1 MEEHF
6 VREKSVHSG
15 FGVLRCPVFKKFLLL
30 FFVGGFSFLIIRK
43 TKQTILILFFCTQ
56 SQNKMLPVPHFDYY
70 TLTGYLIPVTSTW
83 LGFNLPSVR
92 AHFFSCTSIVESP
105 VLPLPFWRCSIW
117 LRSGECGGHFS
128 IVNVSCSITSV
139 RCFELFTWCISHQ
152 HTMGTLWS

>member
-30 FFVGGFSFLIIRK
+30 FFVLFLFIFLIIRK

-70 TLTGYLIPVTSTW
+70 TLSGHLIPVTSTC
-83 LGFNLPSVR
+83 FNLPSVR
-92 AHFFSCTSIVESP
+92 AHFFQLHIH
-105 VLPLPFWRCSIW
+105 
-117 LRSGECGGHFS
+117 SG
-128 IVNVSCSITSV
+128 VSCSTTPILKV
-139 RCFELFTWCISHQ
+139 LYLIEIW
-152 HTMGTLWS
+152 

>member
-15 FGVLRCPVFKKFLLL
+15 FGVLRCPVFKKISVTVFC
-30 FFVGGFSFLIIRK
+30 FVFVYFFLIIRK

-70 TLTGYLIPVTSTW
+70 TLTGHLIPVTSTW

-105 VLPLPFWRCSIW
+105 VLPLPF
-117 LRSGECGGHFS
+117 
-128 IVNVSCSITSV
+128 
-139 RCFELFTWCISHQ
+139 
-152 HTMGTLWS
+152 